1 MKVRIGTVNCLFVGS
16 ESVSIAVMLIISIT
30 LVTLVTL
37 VTRVSLVMLMSLVET
52 NKDASYV
59 SGFIVA
65 SDGCKASDA
74 FLTPWV
80 IKEKLSPSFVR
91 ETFTVF
97 CDETKCFDRYGRCR
111 GNGSIICMWM

>member
-1 MKVRIGTVNCLFVGS
+1 MKVRFGTVNCLFVGS

-30 LVTLVTL
+30 LVTPVTL
-37 VTRVSLVMLMSLVET
+37 VTLVSLVMLMSLVET

-74 FLTPWV
+74 GNVSGVCTASDASNASFLTP
-80 IKEKLSPSFVR
+80 
-91 ETFTVF
+91 
-97 CDETKCFDRYGRCR
+97 
-111 GNGSIICMWM
+111 